1 MSNKL
6 VLSER
11 LRGSNLSDLT
21 KRGLIPSR
29 DIKDLHTMA
38 RHGKARTKSTT
49 ELLKDKIKSTEMK
62 PKKRKLPNTIG
73 LKVVDGGK
81 PFGEQSPF
89 AK

>member
-1 MSNKL
+1 
-6 VLSER
+6 
-11 LRGSNLSDLT
+11 
-21 KRGLIPSR
+21 
-29 DIKDLHTMA
+29 MA